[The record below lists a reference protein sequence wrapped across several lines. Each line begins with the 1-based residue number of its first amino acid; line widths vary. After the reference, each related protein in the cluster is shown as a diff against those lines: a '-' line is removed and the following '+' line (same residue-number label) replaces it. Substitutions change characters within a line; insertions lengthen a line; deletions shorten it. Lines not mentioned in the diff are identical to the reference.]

1 MPTNDTTPT
10 TDNDAAPTTDDA
22 DDPASGWETQAPS
35 ERPELRTTVDVRV
48 PTEIADVVAQRAAR
62 RSTHE
67 GAVTSRTI
75 TELADDYVQVW
86 ARHLVADTNTRLPDW
101 IDEDRGVPVD
111 HSEQVSFPDRQ
122 LFAAGVSYRPESEV
136 PLHVTLDPPERVLEQ
151 VGGWEELVENARFHH
166 AGEDDDGEE

>member
-10 TDNDAAPTTDDA
+10 TEDDAAPTTDNTDA
-22 DDPASGWETQAPS
+22 GDPAGEAVVPPS

-101 IDEDRGVPVD
+101 IDEDTDVPVD
-111 HSEQVSFPDRQ
+111 HSEQVSYPDRQ

-136 PLHVTLDPPERVLEQ
+136 PLHVTLAPPERVLDQ
-151 VGGWEELVENARFHH
+151 AGGWEGLVEHVQFHH
-166 AGEDDDGEE
+166 AGDNGDE